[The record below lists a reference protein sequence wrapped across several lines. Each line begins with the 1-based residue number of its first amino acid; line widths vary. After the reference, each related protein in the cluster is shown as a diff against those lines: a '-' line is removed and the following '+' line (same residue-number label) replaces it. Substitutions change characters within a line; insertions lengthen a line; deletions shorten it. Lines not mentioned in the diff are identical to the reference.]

1 VSLSSYNGYLNSGQR
16 ILQNTF
22 DGIES
27 VMHHQLLKGA
37 LLGKLDNEAFWPIFR
52 EDVFIPDVEQI
63 SDIVGVV
70 RSTLSIPA
78 WMVSIP
84 AAFPFLSA
92 LMADL
97 TSALVGGL
105 MSMPRTST
113 EVEGLAG
120 SSGSGL

>member
-1 VSLSSYNGYLNSGQR
+1 
-16 ILQNTF
+16 
-22 DGIES
+22 
-27 VMHHQLLKGA
+27 
-37 LLGKLDNEAFWPIFR
+37 
-52 EDVFIPDVEQI
+52 
-63 SDIVGVV
+63 
-70 RSTLSIPA
+70 
-78 WMVSIP
+78 MVSIP